1 MKNIIIKGAREH
13 NLKNITLEL
22 PRDKLIVITG
32 VSGSGKSTLAFDT
45 VYAEG
50 QRRYVE
56 SLSAYARQ
64 FLGLMNKPDV
74 DSIEGL
80 SPAISIEQ
88 KTTSKNPRS
97 TVGTVTEIYDYLRL
111 LFARVGTPHCPT
123 HNIKIEAQSPEKIA
137 DNLRKECEGMVTILA
152 PIVRQKKG
160 TYQQLFRE
168 LNSEGF
174 ARMRVNGEIHR
185 TDDEITLDRYKK
197 HDIEVVVDRLDPS
210 EDRSRLVEACEIAL
224 KKAEGLLIAV
234 DSEGKDHL
242 YSSNMA
248 CPVCGMAFEELQPRM
263 FSFNSPFGACEACN
277 GLGFK
282 MEFDPDLIIPN
293 KTLCI
298 ADGAVAIYR
307 NFLDGYRSQYL
318 TAVAKH
324 FGFDIFTPIEDL
336 TDEQYNVLMYG
347 SDELM
352 QFSMSMKNGDAY
364 WSHKGTWEGLLP
376 QAERLY
382 RQTKSEYRRK
392 ELEKFMQVKP
402 CPKCEGKRLKEKV
415 LAVKFGGKS
424 IVDIANLSIL
434 ECIRFFENVELS
446 EKEKEIAK
454 QVLKEIRSRLGF
466 LEHVGLG
473 YLTLSRG
480 AGTLSGGEAQ
490 RIRLATQIGSNLMG
504 VLYVLDEPSIG
515 LHQRDN
521 ERLIQTLQTLRDLG
535 NTLIVVEHDE
545 DTIRA
550 ADYVFDIGPGAGV
563 HGGYVVAEGTPEEIE
578 QNPESLTG
586 QYLSGEKQIKPPAL
600 RRHSDAFIRLK
611 GCRANNLKGIDVNIP
626 IGVLTV
632 VTGVSGSGK
641 STLIYDTLYKA
652 LTKKINKSNVTPGD
666 YDELVFDSEIDKV
679 IVIDQSPI
687 GRTPRSNPATY
698 IKVFDTIRQTFAE
711 TKEAKIRGYK
721 SGRFSFNVKGGRCE
735 ACQGDG
741 LIKIEM
747 NFLPD
752 VYIECEE
759 CKGTRYNQE
768 TLEVKYRGKSIA
780 EVLDMTVEE
789 AAEHFENIPAIKRKL
804 DTLIRVGLGYI
815 KLGQSSTTLSGG
827 EAQRIK
833 LTKELSKMCTGKTI
847 YLLDEPTTGLH
858 FHDVKKLITV
868 LNRLVEKGNTV
879 VVIEHNL
886 DVIKS
891 ADYIIDLGP
900 EGGNAGGEI
909 VAEGTPEEVS
919 TVQGSYTAR
928 FLAPKLSQSYL
939 EISGEDSYEAV
950 FEEGEEFEAVFEEG
964 GEFEVDCEDLNDDQ
978 NEEDSEDFEEGS
990 EEDSKGSRGFKHSK
1004 HKANNTFQEQLI

>member
-1 MKNIIIKGAREH
+1 MKNIVIKGAREH
-13 NLKNITLEL
+13 NLKNITVKL
-22 PRDKLIVITG
+22 PRDRFIVITG

-45 VYAEG
+45 IYAEG

-97 TVGTVTEIYDYLRL
+97 TVGTVTEIYDYMRL
-111 LFARVGTPHCPT
+111 LFARVGTPYCPV
-123 HNIKIEAQSPEKIA
+123 HNIKIESQSPDKIA
-137 DNLRKECEGMVTILA
+137 DSIRKEYEGIVTILA
-152 PIVRQKKG
+152 PIIRQKKG
-160 TYQQLFRE
+160 TYQQLLRE
-168 LNSEGF
+168 LNDEGF
-174 ARMRVNGEIHR
+174 TRVRVNGEIYR
-185 TDDEITLDRYKK
+185 TDEEIILDRYKK
-197 HDIEVVVDRLDPS
+197 HDIEVVVDRMNPV
-210 EDRSRLVEACEIAL
+210 EDRSRLFEACEIAL
-224 KKAEGLLIAV
+224 EKAEGLLIAI
-234 DSEGKDHL
+234 DSEGRAHL
-242 YSSNMA
+242 YSSNMS
-248 CPVCGMAFEELQPRM
+248 CPVCDMAFEELQPRM

-277 GLGFK
+277 GLGIK
-282 MEFDPDLIIPN
+282 MEFDPDLIIPDH
-293 KTLCI
+293 TLCL
-298 ADGAVAIYR
+298 ADGAVALYR
-307 NFLDGYRSQYL
+307 NYLDSFRSQHL
-318 TAVAKH
+318 AAVAKH
-324 FGFDIFTPIEDL
+324 FGFDIFTQLSTLSEK
-336 TDEQYNVLMYG
+336 QYKALMYG
-347 SDELM
+347 SDERIN
-352 QFSMSMKNGDAY
+352 FSMSMKNGDAQ

-382 RQTKSEYRRK
+382 SKTKSEYRRK
-392 ELEKFMQVKP
+392 ELEKFMQVRI
-402 CPKCEGKRLKEKV
+402 CPKCEGRRLKEKV
-415 LAVKFGGKS
+415 LAVKLGNKS
-424 IVDIANLSIL
+424 IVDATDLSIV
-434 ECIRFFENVELS
+434 ECIRFFETMKLS
-446 EKEKEIAK
+446 EKEEEIAK
-454 QVLKEIRSRLGF
+454 QVLKEIHSRLGF
-466 LEHVGLG
+466 LKHVGLG
-473 YLTLSRG
+473 YLTLSRS

-521 ERLIQTLQTLRDLG
+521 ELLIQTLRTLRNLG

-550 ADYVFDIGPGAGV
+550 ADHVLDIGPGAGI
-563 HGGYVVAEGTPEEIE
+563 HGGYIVAEGTPEEIE
-578 QNPESLTG
+578 QNPDSLTG
-586 QYLSGEKQIKPPAL
+586 KYLSGERRIKVPAL
-600 RRHSDAFIRLK
+600 RRQSDSFIRLK
-611 GCRANNLKGIDVNIP
+611 GCRANNLKNIDVNIP
-626 IGVLTV
+626 IGIFTV

-652 LTKKINKSNVTPGD
+652 LMKKIYNSSITPGN
-666 YDELVFDSEIDKV
+666 YDNLIFDSEIDKV

-698 IKVFDTIRQTFAE
+698 TKIFDAIRQVFAE

-735 ACQGDG
+735 GCQGDG

-759 CKGTRYNQE
+759 CKGTRYNRE
-768 TLEVKYRGKSIA
+768 TLEVKYRSKSIA

-789 AAEHFENIPAIKRKL
+789 ASEHFKNIPGIKSKL
-804 DTLIRVGLGYI
+804 DTLTRVGLGYI

-833 LTKELSKMCTGKTI
+833 LTRELSKKSTGMTI

-858 FHDVKKLITV
+858 FHDVQKLISV
-868 LNRLVEKGNTV
+868 LNNLVAKKNTV

-891 ADYIIDLGP
+891 ADYVIDLGP

-909 VAEGTPEEVS
+909 IATGTPEEVS
-919 TVQGSYTAR
+919 GVNESHTAC
-928 FLAPKLSQSYL
+928 FLATRLSREVSDL
-939 EISGEDSYEAV
+939 KILRSEAIETISEEEDSFDTY
-950 FEEGEEFEAVFEEG
+950 FEEFEDDINENSKGFEEKSQ
-964 GEFEVDCEDLNDDQ
+964 E
-978 NEEDSEDFEEGS
+978 
-990 EEDSKGSRGFKHSK
+990 FKHRAAK
-1004 HKANNTFQEQLI
+1004 VL